1 MKIEVCI
8 DNIESV
14 HIAQNAGADRLELC
28 ACLSVGGVTPSYSLI
43 KSAVD
48 FANIPCYVMIRPRA
62 GDFLFSTQEVN
73 MMLDD
78 IHLAK
83 QLGAQGIVIGALTKH
98 ADIDLS
104 VCETLIQA
112 AEGLGVTFHRAFDL
126 CRDPVTS
133 LEQLIQLG
141 CERVLTS
148 GQKASAVEGQPLIK
162 QLVSQA
168 SNRIRIMAGAGINA
182 QNAALLVKNTGI
194 TELHL
199 SGKGYRLSEMPYHE
213 NAVMGE
219 NSEDDQ
225 KIWQT
230 DFATIRAV
238 KTSVEKY

>member
-1 MKIEVCI
+1 MKLEVCI
-8 DNIESV
+8 DNIESAI
-14 HIAQNAGADRLELC
+14 IAENAGADRLEICSSL
-28 ACLSVGGVTPSYSLI
+28 ALGGLTSSYSLI
-43 KSAVD
+43 KNVINIV
-48 FANIPCYVMIRPRA
+48 NIPCYIMIRPRA

-78 IHLAK
+78 IRLAK

-199 SGKGYRLSEMPYHE
+199 SGKGYRLSEMPYHA

-219 NSEDDQ
+219 NGENDQ
-225 KIWQT
+225 KIWRT
-230 DFATIRAV
+230 DFDKIRAV
-238 KTSVEKY
+238 KASIEKY

>member
-14 HIAQNAGADRLELC
+14 HIAQNAGANRLELC

-73 MMLDD
+73 MMLED
-78 IHLAK
+78 IRLAK
-83 QLGAQGIVIGALTKH
+83 ELGAQGIVIGALTKH

-126 CRDPVTS
+126 VAIPS
-133 LEQLIQLG
+133 
-141 CERVLTS
+141 
-148 GQKASAVEGQPLIK
+148 
-162 QLVSQA
+162 
-168 SNRIRIMAGAGINA
+168 
-182 QNAALLVKNTGI
+182 
-194 TELHL
+194 
-199 SGKGYRLSEMPYHE
+199 
-213 NAVMGE
+213 
-219 NSEDDQ
+219 
-225 KIWQT
+225 
-230 DFATIRAV
+230 RA
-238 KTSVEKY
+238 